1 MMFRNEKYMIEN
13 SEIEKEIRLFDLMLA
28 IARQKSIVIGLPLVF
43 GIGGLVASFV
53 MTPVF
58 ISTAVIMP
66 PQQQN
71 TGLSAVL
78 GQLGGLAGAASLGGV
93 KSPNDLYVGMLQ
105 SRTVADKLIERF
117 KLQERYDEETVDK
130 TREVLKKTSMIQSGK
145 DGLISIIVEDKDPK
159 IAADIANAY
168 VFELSQLNQVL
179 AVTEAAK
186 RRVFFEKQLKTA
198 KENLADAE
206 IVMRN
211 MQEKTGM
218 LQLEGQV
225 KELIATTAQLQAQIA
240 AKEVQIS
247 AMRSFATANNPE
259 LMRLQ
264 QELSGLNVQLNKIQN
279 GKVAGEG
286 NPLVPTGKIPAVGV
300 EYIRALRDVKY
311 NETIFELLAKQF
323 EVAKIEEA
331 KDSSLIQQ
339 LDKAMPAEK
348 KSKPKRSLI
357 LLGAIIAGLIF
368 GILIALVRDIWFSSR
383 NNKIS
388 AWEEFS
394 IAMKQKK

>member
-1 MMFRNEKYMIEN
+1 MSEN

-28 IARQKSIVIGLPLVF
+28 IARQKFVVIGLPLVF
-43 GIGGLVASFV
+43 GIGGLIASFV
-53 MTPVF
+53 MKPVY

-71 TGLSAVL
+71 SGLSAVL

-93 KSPNDLYVGMLQ
+93 KSPNELYVGMLQ

-117 KLQERYDEETVDK
+117 KLQERYDEETEDK
-130 TREVLKKTSMIQSGK
+130 TREILKKTSTIQAGK

-186 RRVFFEKQLKTA
+186 RRLFFEKQLKTA
-198 KENLADAE
+198 KENLADSE
-206 IVMRN
+206 IVMRD

-259 LMRLQ
+259 LIRLQ
-264 QELSGLNVQLNKIQN
+264 QELSGLNTQLNKIQN
-279 GKVAGEG
+279 GKVSGAG
-286 NPLVPTGKIPAVGV
+286 NPLVPTGKIPEVGV

-323 EVAKIEEA
+323 ELAKIEEA

-357 LLGAIIAGLIF
+357 VLGAIIAGLIF
-368 GILIALVRDIWFSSR
+368 GIITALVKDLLFSSR
-383 NNKIS
+383 HNKIS

-394 IAMKQKK
+394 IAWKQKN